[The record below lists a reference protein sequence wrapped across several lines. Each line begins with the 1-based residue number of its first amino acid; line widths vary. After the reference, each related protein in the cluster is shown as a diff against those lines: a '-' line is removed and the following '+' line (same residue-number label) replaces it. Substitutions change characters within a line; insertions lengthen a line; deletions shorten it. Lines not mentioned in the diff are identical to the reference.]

1 MSELPNY
8 VDLLK
13 DQFSGIHSEAAREI
27 NIDNFEAM
35 KEYITND
42 QIHLDELV
50 SRLQFEEMS
59 SDFHDFVTIYL
70 AISFDDAKRLF
81 EEYCIFLILHVCTNE

>member
-13 DQFSGIHSEAAREI
+13 EQFSGFHKEQAREI
-27 NIDNFEAM
+27 NIDNYDKFKHFVTDESDM
-35 KEYITND
+35 VHIE
-42 QIHLDELV
+42 ELV

-59 SDFHDFVTIYL
+59 SDFHDFVTIHL
-70 AISFDDAKRLF
+70 AISYDDAK
-81 EEYCIFLILHVCTNE
+81 